1 MATVTVSTDPRPYR
15 GAGLVRRLT
24 ADSLYLLTGFP
35 LALVSFVL
43 LVVGLALSGG
53 LLITLLGLPIAVA
66 TLVIARGF
74 AMIERARLSSVL
86 GQAVAAPQYR
96 VAEGRGL
103 SRLLDA
109 LRDRQRWL
117 DVAHGIAVF
126 PLATVTWC
134 IAVAWWAAV
143 LGSITYPLWGWLLP
157 DPDGSL
163 PSVLG
168 LDGYL
173 WEVAFY
179 AVVALVTSVTLPY
192 VMRGCTA
199 VQAAFGRE
207 LLTTQRVTA
216 LQRRVDTLTASRM
229 SAATAEAEAR
239 RRLERDL
246 HDGPQQRLLRLA
258 MDLSAAERK
267 LADDPGAAAPLVSAA
282 LDEAK
287 ETLDELRTLS
297 RGFAPT
303 VLTDRGLAAALTAVA
318 ARSTVPVSL
327 EVELDADERLPAP
340 VEQAGYH
347 AVSEALAN
355 VAKHSGASRAEVHVH
370 REDDVLLVDVVDD
383 GKGGAH
389 PAKGHGLAGLSDR
402 LAGLDGHLVVHSPVG
417 GPTRISVIVPCV

>member
-1 MATVTVSTDPRPYR
+1 MATVTVSTDPTSYR
-15 GAGLVRRLT
+15 GAGVVRRLAT
-24 ADSLYLLTGFP
+24 DSLYLLTGFP
-35 LALVSFVL
+35 LALASFVL

-53 LLITLLGLPIAVA
+53 LLVTLLGLPVAVG
-66 TLVIARGF
+66 TLVVARWF
-74 AMIERARLSSVL
+74 AMVERARLPSVL
-86 GQAVAAPQYR
+86 GHAVAAPRYR
-96 VAEGRGL
+96 VREGKGL
-103 SRLLDA
+103 SRMLDG

-126 PLATVTWC
+126 PLATATWC

-143 LGSITYPLWGWLLP
+143 LGSITYPVWGWLLP

-163 PSVLG
+163 PSLLG

-173 WEVAFY
+173 WELAFY
-179 AVVALVTSVTLPY
+179 AVVALVTAVTLPF
-192 VMRGCTA
+192 VMRGCAA
-199 VQAAFGRE
+199 VQAALGRE

-216 LQRRVDTLTASRM
+216 LRQRVDTLTASRM

-267 LADDPGAAAPLVSAA
+267 LAEDPEAARPLVSAA
-282 LDEAK
+282 LGEAR
-287 ETLDELRTLS
+287 ETLDELRSLS

-303 VLTDRGLAAALTAVA
+303 VLTDRGLGAALTAVA

-340 VEQAGYH
+340 VEQAAYH

-355 VAKHSGASRAEVHVH
+355 VAKHSGARRAEVRVR

-383 GKGGAH
+383 GDGGAH

-402 LAGLDGHLVVHSPVG
+402 LIGLDGHLVVHSPMG
-417 GPTRISVIVPCV
+417 GPTRISAVLPCV